1 VDGRNGAR
9 LDNGGA
15 LDGVAAVAVAAGGRG
30 SSVGRGGDRGT
41 DNGGRD
47 GGGGGGNND
56 GLGLDLAVVLGDT
69 ELGGVLVL
77 AVDVVNQLETVVGG
91 IGLEIGRGGPGEG
104 ARVGDADGK
113 GSTEGNDV
121 GRGATEKDQGD
132 GVPGSGLPGD
142 LEGLAGRD
150 DLWGK
155 GSVWCFVSFQTGRTG
170 GKTHLDERAGDGV
183 ALGLA
188 NGGVLGSDSAGEE
201 SNDGGLGEHGDG
213 LFGGLFGWY

>member
-77 AVDVVNQLETVVGG
+77 AVDVVNQLKTVVGG

-155 GSVWCFVSFQTGRTG
+155 GSVWCFVSDGSDRG
-170 GKTHLDERAGDGV
+170 HKTYLDERAGDGV
-183 ALGLA
+183 AERLA